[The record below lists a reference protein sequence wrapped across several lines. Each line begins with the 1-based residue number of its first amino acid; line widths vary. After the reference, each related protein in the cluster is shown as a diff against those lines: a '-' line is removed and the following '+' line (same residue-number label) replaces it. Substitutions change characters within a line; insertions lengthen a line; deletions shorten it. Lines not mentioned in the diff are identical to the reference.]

1 MMKKAHQQ
9 KHHHHRWE
17 SSKED
22 LSSPW
27 TENFQRNFPF
37 SRRKGFVVDG
47 EKEEGK

>member
-9 KHHHHRWE
+9 QHHDHRWE

-22 LSSPW
+22 LSSHW
-27 TENFQRNFPF
+27 MEDFQRNFPF
-37 SRRKGFVVDG
+37 SRRKGFVMDV